1 MSNIFIAFNIFM
13 IEKRR
18 SHQTNLMFTEEI
30 YQALV
35 PKDHFLYLVNEKV
48 DFSFANKL
56 CQHLF
61 SDQKGRPVV
70 NFPERML
77 RAEFV
82 QTYYNYSDRDME
94 QAANFNIVVKWFLG
108 YNLVDDAF
116 DYSALS
122 HFRALTGP
130 SLHKRMFDMVLD
142 QLVDKGLVKKDERQF
157 IDATHN
163 DAGIRPPTTIQL
175 IFRAIV
181 ALVSEVRKASEPMFK
196 TISQKVKLDNILMK
210 TSKGEFKEPFEH
222 NLKEHEKRKKL
233 VELVLLAEKL
243 IVAVDD
249 NLKHAKTG
257 IDTDE
262 RNKIEALVDLLERIL
277 SENIVEETS
286 LPEEERKFSKKKPD
300 PDSLVS
306 LVDKD
311 CRHGAK
317 TNKQRFTGYKTTF
330 TATSKG
336 IITGVHVAPGNQH
349 DTDALVP
356 MIDEMKRSHG
366 LKPKKIGGDKAYG
379 GGSNRNKMARRKIQL
394 VSPMKKQYNP
404 HGADLFINDVF
415 VVDANRNSVLC
426 PNGERNYRSCHDRH
440 NKNTIYE
447 FSPIVC
453 GRCPLKKKCTNAD
466 HRKVCISDFETDFQ
480 KATAYNRTDDFKN
493 DMRHRTVMER
503 INSEVKGQHGLRR
516 AKYWG
521 LAKMKIQVYIAAIVV
536 NVKRLVNWSMREDD
550 YPLGMG
556 G

>member
-1 MSNIFIAFNIFM
+1 ML
-13 IEKRR
+13 KKQR

-48 DFSFANKL
+48 DFSFANDL

-61 SDQKGRPVV
+61 NDEKGRPVV

-82 QTYYNYSDRDME
+82 QTYYNYSDREME

-122 HFRALTGP
+122 HFRALAGLD
-130 SLHKRMFDMVLD
+130 LHKKMFDKVLD

-163 DAGIRPPTTIQL
+163 EAGIRPPTTIQL

-196 TISQKVKLDNILMK
+196 AISQKVKLDNILMK
-210 TSKGEFKEPFEH
+210 NSKGEFKEPFEH

-249 NLKHAKTG
+249 YLKDTKMD
-257 IDTDE
+257 IDPGA
-262 RNKIEALVDLLERIL
+262 RHKIEALIDLLERIL
-277 SENIVEETS
+277 SENIIEEPA
-286 LPEEERKFSKKKPD
+286 PEEHERKFSKKKPD
-300 PDSLVS
+300 KDSLVS

-311 CRHGAK
+311 CRYGAK
-317 TNKQRFTGYKTTF
+317 TNKQKFTGYKTTF

-336 IITGVHVAPGNQH
+336 IITGVYVAPGNQH

-379 GGSNRNKMARRKIQL
+379 GGNNRNKMARRKIQL

-404 HGADLFINDVF
+404 HGEDLFINDVF
-415 VVDANRNSVLC
+415 IRDTNRNSVLC
-426 PNGERNYRSCHDRH
+426 PNGERSDSSFHDRS
-440 NKNTIYE
+440 NNNTAYE
-447 FSPIVC
+447 FSPNVC
-453 GRCPLKKKCTNAD
+453 GRCKLKKKCTNAD
-466 HRKVCISDFETDFQ
+466 HRRVCISDFEIDFQ
-480 KATAYNRTDDFKN
+480 KAMAYNKTDDFKN

-536 NVKRLVNWSMREDD
+536 NVKRFVSWSRREED